1 MFVLFGAPG
10 AGKSTLGQALAQKL
24 NLPLF
29 DVDQMIEDKTGFKR
43 DELWKR
49 AGERYYRSIE
59 SSVVYE
65 LKTGVVACGGGT
77 VLNQDNLAHLQTHG
91 QMIYLFC
98 PVEVLLKRFF
108 NSPRALLQT
117 EPELRKLLEQRI
129 PIYEKIEAKRI
140 DSSQSI
146 EKQLE
151 ALVHE

>member
-10 AGKSTLGQALAQKL
+10 VGKSTLGQALAQKL

-29 DVDQMIEDKTGFKR
+29 DIDQMIEDQTGLKR

-77 VLNQDNLAHLQTHG
+77 VLNRGNLAHLQSHG

-98 PVEVLLKRFF
+98 PIEVLVKRFF
-108 NSPRALLQT
+108 NSPRTLVQT
-117 EPELRKLLEQRI
+117 EPELRKLLAQRI
-129 PIYEKIEAKRI
+129 PIYEKIEARRI
-140 DSSQSI
+140 DSSKPI
-146 EKQLE
+146 EEQLK
-151 ALVHE
+151 ALMHE